1 MDDTIKRIWA
11 ASDVATREK
20 IGKIIELYA
29 KGMITNFEMHNLI
42 HNAFMEGRKHDHGI
56 H

>member
-1 MDDTIKRIWA
+1 MDNYMKRVLS